1 MNTADAL
8 NMPIYLAAVAQTE
21 EKIESPGI
29 IELMMTA
36 DAVVQLV
43 LIILI
48 LMSIVCW
55 VIIFN
60 KYKLLR
66 NAGVATDQFLDLFW
80 KSQRLDQVYDR
91 ANQMQHSPVAAV
103 FKAVRDIWRAS
114 GWRGKP

>member
-21 EKIESPGI
+21 ETIASPGI

-43 LIILI
+43 LIVLI
-48 LMSIVCW
+48 LMSVVCW

-60 KYKLLR
+60 KY
-66 NAGVATDQFLDLFW
+66 
-80 KSQRLDQVYDR
+80 S
-91 ANQMQHSPVAAV
+91 
-103 FKAVRDIWRAS
+103 
-114 GWRGKP
+114 